1 MPIRTGLGDYRI
13 AKPALAV
20 DNVYCRLYDAYN
32 DAVVTGNHSIVEVL
46 ITIIDSWAISTNPEE
61 REAYRI
67 FTSINPYKRL
77 YKKARELLEK
87 ERA

>member
-1 MPIRTGLGDYRI
+1 MPTVRTGLGDYRI

-20 DNVYCRLYDAYN
+20 DNVYGRLYDAYN
-32 DAVVTGNHSIVEVL
+32 DAVVTGNHSVVEVL
-46 ITIIDSWAISTNPEE
+46 ITIIDSWAKGSPEE

-67 FTSINPYKRL
+67 FTGINPYKSL
-77 YKKARELLEK
+77 YKRARELLEK